1 MRVVFMG
8 TPDFAVPSLEA
19 LVTGGYQVVAVVTQP
34 DRPKGRGQMPAFT
47 PVKEAALAA
56 GLEVLQPEKVREPWF
71 LTKLAELRPDVVI
84 VAAFGQILPGEVLDL
99 PPFGC
104 INVHA
109 SLLPKYR
116 GAAPIHRCII
126 NGEERTGV
134 TIMQMDRGLDTGDML
149 LQAEIEIGPEDTAGT
164 VHDRLAGL
172 GGALL
177 LEALGKLARGELKRI
192 PQDHSQSSYAPMLSR
207 EDELIDWMRDNKSL
221 DNLIRGMNP
230 WPGAYTIY
238 KGKIVKVWLARAE
251 DSPGK
256 SIPGTVVRVDKNAG
270 FEVQTGSGVLLVRE
284 VQPQGGKRMD
294 AAAFARG
301 YALAA
306 GDLLGQHS

>member
-8 TPDFAVPSLEA
+8 TPGFAVPSLEA
-19 LVTGGYQVVAVVTQP
+19 LATGGYQVVAVVTQP
-34 DRPKGRGQMPAFT
+34 DRPKGRGQIPGYT

-71 LTKLAELRPDVVI
+71 LAKLAELEPDVIV
-84 VAAFGQILPGEVLDL
+84 VAAFGQILPTEILDL

-116 GAAPIHRCII
+116 GAAPLHWCVI
-126 NGEERTGV
+126 NGEDKTGV

-149 LQAEIEIGPEDTAGT
+149 LHAEIEIGPEDTVGT

-172 GGALL
+172 GGTLL
-177 LEALGKLARGELKRI
+177 VEALGELARGELKRA
-192 PQDHSQSSYAPMLSR
+192 PQDHSLATYAPMLTR
-207 EDELIDWMRDNKSL
+207 EAELIDWKRDSQSL
-221 DNLIRGMNP
+221 NNLIRGMNP

-238 KGKIVKVWLARAE
+238 KGKIVKVWLARSE
-251 DSPGK
+251 DNPGK
-256 SIPGTVVRVDKNAG
+256 AVPGTVIRVDKNAG
-270 FEVQTGSGVLLVRE
+270 FEVQTGQGVLLVRE
-284 VQPQGGKRMD
+284 VQPQGGKRMA

-301 YALAA
+301 YALAV
-306 GDLLGQHS
+306 GDLLG